1 MCSHVD
7 VGTFASLLQCKG
19 GATKALENL
28 QNVTEKRL
36 KEDLYSAYQ
45 MKEVWESIPNS
56 IDGLDLK
63 LMGLILILININHV
77 PNCSQK
83 IMSI

>member
-1 MCSHVD
+1 
-7 VGTFASLLQCKG
+7 
-19 GATKALENL
+19 
-28 QNVTEKRL
+28 
-36 KEDLYSAYQ
+36 

-77 PNCSQK
+77 PNRSQK